1 MLGKIKKIR
10 ADFSENM
17 LNSGYFITIVHKNS
31 SNLLTAPSPESI
43 SPVSLCQWVILTYV
57 FRLYVSNHGIRGD
70 VYSQNNPLVICSAYR
85 LLENVEI
92 CKSAASVCRL
102 ELEVLYTI
110 GHKFSSKQQET
121 NKQINKN
128 I

>member
-1 MLGKIKKIR
+1 MCR
-10 ADFSENM
+10 
-17 LNSGYFITIVHKNS
+17 ITE
-31 SNLLTAPSPESI
+31 LEAT
-43 SPVSLCQWVILTYV
+43 
-57 FRLYVSNHGIRGD
+57 
-70 VYSQNNPLVICSAYR
+70 YSQNNPLVICSAYR

-121 NKQINKN
+121 NKQIRIFK
-128 I
+128 